1 MLKQRYILVLAF
13 LLALIIAGAMGD
25 LSVADV
31 VPRMGKEELKE
42 LIGNADLVVLDVR
55 TGSDWSG
62 SKYKIR
68 GAVREYP
75 GEFAS
80 WMAKYPRDKTIV
92 LYCA

>member
-13 LLALIIAGAMGD
+13 LLALILAGAMGD

-31 VPRMGKEELKE
+31 VPRMPKEELKE
-42 LIGNADLVVLDVR
+42 LIGNSDLVVLDVR

-68 GAVREYP
+68 GAVRENP

-80 WMAKYPRDKTIV
+80 RMAKYPRDETIV

>member
-1 MLKQRYILVLAF
+1 MVKQRSTLVLAF
-13 LLALIIAGAMGD
+13 LLALVLAGAGGD

-31 VPRMGKEELKE
+31 VPRMAKEQLKE
-42 LIGNADLVVLDVR
+42 LIGSEDLVVLDVR

-80 WMAKYPRDKTIV
+80 WMAKYPKDKTIV
-92 LYCA
+92 LYCS